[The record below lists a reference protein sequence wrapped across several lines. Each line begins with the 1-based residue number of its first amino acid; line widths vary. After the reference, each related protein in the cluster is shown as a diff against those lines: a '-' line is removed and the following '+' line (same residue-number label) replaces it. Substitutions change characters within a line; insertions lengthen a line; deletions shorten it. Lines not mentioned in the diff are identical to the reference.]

1 MHFGQLID
9 SMHLKCDSDTILV
22 AVFFLKEK
30 EQPISIL
37 NIKFELVA
45 L

>member
-22 AVFFLKEK
+22 AVFFKEK
-30 EQPISIL
+30 EQLISIL